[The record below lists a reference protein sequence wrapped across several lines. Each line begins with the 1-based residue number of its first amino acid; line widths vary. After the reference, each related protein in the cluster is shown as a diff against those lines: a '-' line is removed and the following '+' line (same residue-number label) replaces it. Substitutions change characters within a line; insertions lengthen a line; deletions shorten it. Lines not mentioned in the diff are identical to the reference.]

1 MKEKTMKLTRP
12 SLRIAQ
18 GALAGLLLL
27 TGITAC
33 AQAPADQRAE
43 RMQSELRKRFGS
55 ADTNVDGLLTRE
67 EASAKMPWVSR
78 NFDAIDTA
86 RKGTVTLADI
96 EAYAMT
102 QRGARQA
109 GK

>member
-1 MKEKTMKLTRP
+1 MKFTRP
-12 SLRIAQ
+12 THRMATSAWASL
-18 GALAGLLLL
+18 LVL
-27 TGITAC
+27 TSVAAC
-33 AQAPADQRAE
+33 AQTPGGQRAE
-43 RMQSELRKRFGS
+43 RMQTELRKRFGS
-55 ADTNVDGLLTRE
+55 ADTNVDGQLSRE
-67 EASAKMPWVSR
+67 EASAKMPWVSK

-86 RKGTVTLADI
+86 RKGSVTMAEI

>member
-1 MKEKTMKLTRP
+1 MKITRSTHP
-12 SLRIAQ
+12 TRRIAP
-18 GALAGLLLL
+18 GALATLLAL
-27 TGITAC
+27 TSVAAC
-33 AQAPADQRAE
+33 AQAPAGQRAE
-43 RMQSELRKRFGS
+43 RMQTELRKRFS
-55 ADTNVDGLLTRE
+55 AADTNVDGQLTRE
-67 EASAKMPWVSR
+67 EARAKMPRVFE

>member
-1 MKEKTMKLTRP
+1 MKSTHHQF
-12 SLRIAQ
+12 AQ
-18 GALAGLLLL
+18 GALAGLLVL
-27 TGITAC
+27 TSIAAC
-33 AQAPADQRAE
+33 AQPPAGQRGE
-43 RMQSELRKRFGS
+43 RIQTELRKRFGA
-55 ADTNVDGLLTRE
+55 ADTNVDGQLTRE
-67 EASAKMPWVSR
+67 EASKMPWVQK

-86 RKGTVTLADI
+86 HKGGVTMADI

>member
-1 MKEKTMKLTRP
+1 MTITRP
-12 SLRIAQ
+12 TRRIATS
-18 GALAGLLLL
+18 ALATLLVL
-27 TGITAC
+27 TSIAAC
-33 AQAPADQRAE
+33 AQRPGGQRAE
-43 RMQSELRKRFGS
+43 RMQTELRKRFGA
-55 ADTNVDGLLTRE
+55 ADTNVDGQLTRA
-67 EASAKMPWVSR
+67 EASRMPWVSK

-86 RKGTVTLADI
+86 RTGSVTMADI

>member
-1 MKEKTMKLTRP
+1 
-12 SLRIAQ
+12 
-18 GALAGLLLL
+18 
-27 TGITAC
+27 
-33 AQAPADQRAE
+33 
-43 RMQSELRKRFGS
+43 
-55 ADTNVDGLLTRE
+55 
-67 EASAKMPWVSR
+67 MPWVSK

-86 RKGTVTLADI
+86 RKGSVTLAEI